1 MNRIDRRAMGVA
13 CLVLAAGCAWGQ
25 QSRETAGRIDEVTV
39 YRGRALVARAVD
51 VGGGQGLREVVV
63 TDLPDAILPES
74 LFADAGAGVEV
85 RSVRY
90 RVRPVERDVRDEVR
104 AIDDRI
110 ADAQKR
116 ERANQQRAALI
127 QQQLAYLA
135 SLEQFAGA
143 TATAELRSGVLNADT
158 IRSLSEFI
166 FAERARL
173 SIEHLEHTEEA
184 RALAEE
190 VRLLQRERSLLA
202 GRGAT
207 TAREAVVLVNLT
219 APESGE
225 FRIRYLVANATWEP
239 SYTVRTDENFGT
251 VVVEYFAAIQQTSG
265 EDWSDVAMTLSTA
278 TPSLVAR
285 APTLSTMPVSLIP
298 LAAPQAV
305 AQQQLLGRGE
315 LADAREDLYS
325 RRAHVERDRNTF
337 TGYVAPGDKES
348 AGGGRRQF
356 DDELNRVA
364 NDLQLLDVLAR
375 GSIARQVAAATP
387 RPEDQLSVTYSV
399 RGRTSLP
406 SRADRQG
413 VQIAALTMPAEFYK
427 LAAPVLTSQV
437 YDEARLVNT
446 SDMPLLPG
454 PVSTYV
460 AGRFVGH
467 DELPLIASGESF
479 TLGFGIDASLRASRE
494 LVEKTEQVQG
504 GNRIVDLAYRLT
516 LENYGASPANVR
528 LVDRLPSSRGSEIKV
543 TLLKG
548 EDALSRDAA
557 YQRDE
562 RKHGLLR
569 WDANADAR
577 SIGDDAASFEYTFR
591 LEYDRQMTIA
601 GLGSEG

>member
-1 MNRIDRRAMGVA
+1 MNSIHRRTIGAA
-13 CLVLAAGCAWGQ
+13 CLVLTAGCACGQ
-25 QSRETAGRIDEVTV
+25 HTSETTGRIDEVTV

-51 VGGGQGLREVVV
+51 AGPGQGLREIIV
-63 TDLPDAILPES
+63 TNLPDAIVPES
-74 LFADAGAGVEV
+74 LFADAAAGVEV
-85 RSVRY
+85 RSIRY
-90 RVRPVERDVRDEVR
+90 RVRPVEHDVREEVR

-110 ADAQKR
+110 ADAQRR
-116 ERANQQRAALI
+116 ERANQQRAALAL
-127 QQQLAYLA
+127 QQHAYLA

-143 TATAELRSGVLNADT
+143 TATAELRSGVLNAET

-173 SIEHLEHTEEA
+173 SREQLEQAEEA
-184 RALAEE
+184 RAIAEE
-190 VRLLQRERSLLA
+190 VRVLQRERALLA

-207 TAREAVVLVNLT
+207 TAREAVVLANVT
-219 APESGE
+219 APDPGE
-225 FRIRYLVANATWEP
+225 LRLRYIVANATWEP

-265 EDWSDVAMTLSTA
+265 EDWGDVAMTLSTA

-285 APTLSTMPVSLIP
+285 APTLSAMTVSLIP
-298 LAAPQAV
+298 LAAPQAA
-305 AQQQLLGRGE
+305 AQQQMLGEFLGAREGLYAKRAE
-315 LADAREDLYS
+315 IEQRRNDFAGYAVIAPADADAA
-325 RRAHVERDRNTF
+325 RA
-337 TGYVAPGDKES
+337 
-348 AGGGRRQF
+348 RQRF
-356 DDELNRVA
+356 DEELNRVA
-364 NDLQLLDVLAR
+364 GDMQLLDVLGRGNVAR
-375 GSIARQVAAATP
+375 KPERPAV
-387 RPEDQLSVTYSV
+387 RPEDQLSVTYAV

-467 DELPLIASGESF
+467 DEIPLIASGESF

-504 GNRIVDLAYRLT
+504 GNRIVELAYRLT
-516 LENYGASPANVR
+516 LENYGPRPADVR
-528 LVDRLPSSRGSEIKV
+528 LVDRLPATRGSEVKI

-548 EDALSRDAA
+548 EDALSNDAA
-557 YQRDE
+557 YRRDE

-569 WDANADAR
+569 WDAPAPA
-577 SIGDDAASFEYTFR
+577 GATGPDAAAFEYTFR